1 MPILW
6 LFIQTQVYV
15 LLGRDFVDE
24 SQNMYQ
30 LILNRKIILDLM

>member
-24 SQNMYQ
+24 SKNMYQ